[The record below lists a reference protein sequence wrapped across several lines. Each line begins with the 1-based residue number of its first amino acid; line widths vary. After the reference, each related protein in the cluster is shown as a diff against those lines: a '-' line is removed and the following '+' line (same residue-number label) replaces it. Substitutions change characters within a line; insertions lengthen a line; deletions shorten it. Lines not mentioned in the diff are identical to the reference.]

1 MKTTF
6 TPQERDAFAV
16 AVSAIEGISFSCE
29 DDAFF
34 QTFSE
39 ADESVVAKV
48 ERALQRALKK
58 T

>member
-1 MKTTF
+1 MKKTF

-16 AVSAIEGISFSCE
+16 AVSAVEGIAFSRE

-34 QTFSE
+34 QGFSE

-48 ERALQRALKK
+48 ERVLQRALKK